1 MAGFAMDLGDEG
13 TAYEKGVNAPS
24 ANASAAAAQG
34 MANLTKGLFGAMGAY
49 SRAQASGKPT
59 EASLNKAGFAN
70 FVTQLDKLKGVTD
83 PTRLKAGIN
92 SAISSYE
99 SLGFQLGEGEADA
112 VFRRTG
118 VDISSLTFNPAM
130 AAAEAANKQLI
141 ENPAYMYLAEQKL
154 NQSGKPFTSQD
165 VATIALN
172 DMKASEAAALYITSA
187 SNISKMEFQESYMPH
202 ANKVLQN
209 IRAIALVGLQAEIA
223 GGDVSPESMV
233 QLRTS
238 FDIAKAQL
246 TRPTNITADEFSPI
260 KSQIDTLDALLG
272 RLETYDKDMLTAE
285 TLEAMEP
292 ISAALLKQA
301 KELGKTDPI
310 LAQAL
315 LSDKVDWSTY
325 VAGKWPEILKTL
337 EKTNTEDT
345 VYTNLNVFG
354 LDEPEGAAATVILH
368 NTDEIEIATDRSDED
383 RLNAINNAFDFKVKL
398 TQPINL
404 NQPEHRDS
412 FLNGVGQATVNVSTS
427 NKLLS
432 KETMDVLFDN
442 DVFDKLNIVKKL
454 DPEGH
459 SLAVNQLKD
468 ALQSQSN
475 IFATTMKGIVEST
488 VFELTGIGEVKLKAE
503 RATSPSEWAGGLF
516 QDKADKYYGGN
527 IYRMIKDS
535 GRALSTGERTE
546 LRGRGWGVEAL
557 GRNYSEITRANNQFK
572 TYANYWRRLG
582 GDPSTMESM
591 ILTRQEDD
599 AAPVAVNNNLT
610 ADQNAELTATI
621 EADSN
626 LGIPL
631 EDVDFDS
638 NAEATP
644 KEPDEEIVTTPI
656 GGLNLDSS
664 LDEILVSEGGF
675 QNRPKDKGNYRPDGT
690 LIGTN
695 RGVTPNSLA
704 EFRGV
709 DPNTITEADIKAVT
723 EDEAR
728 QIFKQLYFDKPKLN
742 QLPVNLQEA
751 VFDMQINS
759 GRNAV
764 RILQKLAG
772 MPKDKRDGYVGP
784 ETLKALQGV
793 NITNAEYADAR
804 IEYYNNLVKSDPDQ
818 YGENL
823 AGWITRANKYRN
835 K

>member
-1 MAGFAMDLGDEG
+1 
-13 TAYEKGVNAPS
+13 
-24 ANASAAAAQG
+24 
-34 MANLTKGLFGAMGAY
+34 
-49 SRAQASGKPT
+49 
-59 EASLNKAGFAN
+59 
-70 FVTQLDKLKGVTD
+70 
-83 PTRLKAGIN
+83 
-92 SAISSYE
+92 
-99 SLGFQLGEGEADA
+99 
-112 VFRRTG
+112 
-118 VDISSLTFNPAM
+118 
-130 AAAEAANKQLI
+130 
-141 ENPAYMYLAEQKL
+141 
-154 NQSGKPFTSQD
+154 
-165 VATIALN
+165 
-172 DMKASEAAALYITSA
+172 
-187 SNISKMEFQESYMPH
+187 
-202 ANKVLQN
+202 
-209 IRAIALVGLQAEIA
+209 
-223 GGDVSPESMV
+223 
-233 QLRTS
+233 
-238 FDIAKAQL
+238 
-246 TRPTNITADEFSPI
+246 
-260 KSQIDTLDALLG
+260 
-272 RLETYDKDMLTAE
+272 
-285 TLEAMEP
+285 
-292 ISAALLKQA
+292 
-301 KELGKTDPI
+301 
-310 LAQAL
+310 
-315 LSDKVDWSTY
+315 
-325 VAGKWPEILKTL
+325 
-337 EKTNTEDT
+337 

-354 LDEPEGAAATVILH
+354 TDEPEGGAAVILH
-368 NTDEIEIATDRSDED
+368 NTDEIEAATDRSDKQ
-383 RLNAINNAFDFKVKL
+383 RLDAIKNAFDFKVRL
-398 TQPINL
+398 TEPVNL

-412 FLNGVGQATVNVSTS
+412 FLNGIGQATVNVSTS

-432 KETMDVLFDN
+432 KETMDVLYDN
-442 DVFDKLNIVKKL
+442 DVFDKLNLVKKL

-459 SLAVNQLKD
+459 SLAVSQLKD
-468 ALQSQSN
+468 ALQAQSN
-475 IFATTMKGIVEST
+475 VFATTMKGIVEST

-503 RATSPSEWAGGLF
+503 RTTSPSEWAGGLF
-516 QDKADKYYGGN
+516 QAKADKYYGGN

-546 LRGRGWGVEAL
+546 LRGKGWGVQAL

-572 TYANYWRRLG
+572 TYANYWRKLG
-582 GDPSTMESM
+582 GDPATMESTMESM

-610 ADQNAELTATI
+610 DAQNAEVNAVI

-631 EDVDFDS
+631 EDIDFES

-656 GGLNLDSS
+656 GGVNLDSS

-675 QNRPKDKGNYRPDGT
+675 QNRPKDRGNYRPDGT

-759 GRNAV
+759 RRNAI

-818 YGENL
+818 YGEFL
-823 AGWITRANKYRN
+823 AGWIARANKYRN

>member
-24 ANASAAAAQG
+24 ASASAAAAQG
-34 MANLTKGLFGAMGAY
+34 MANLTKGLFGAMDAY
-49 SRAQASGKPT
+49 SKAQTRGKPT

-99 SLGFQLGEGEADA
+99 SLGFQLGDPEADA

-141 ENPAYMYLAEQKL
+141 ENPAYMFLAEQKL
-154 NQSGKPFTSQD
+154 SQSGKPFTSQD

-238 FDIAKAQL
+238 FDIAKSQL
-246 TRPTNITADEFSPI
+246 TRPLNITADEFSPV

-285 TLEAMEP
+285 TMAAMEP

-301 KELGKTDPI
+301 KVLGKTDPI

-325 VAGKWPEILKTL
+325 VARKWPEILKTL
-337 EKTNTEDT
+337 EKTETKDT
-345 VYTNLNVFG
+345 VYTNLNVFD
-354 LDEPEGAAATVILH
+354 LPEAEVAAAVILH
-368 NTDEIEIATDRSDED
+368 NNEEVEIATDRSDED

-459 SLAVNQLKD
+459 TLAVNQLKD

-503 RATSPSEWAGGLF
+503 KTTSPSEWAGGLF
-516 QDKADKYYGGN
+516 QAKADKYYGGN

-599 AAPVAVNNNLT
+599 ATPVATNNNLT
-610 ADQNAELTATI
+610 ADQNAEVTAAI
-621 EADSN
+621 NEDFI
-626 LGIPL
+626 GIPL
-631 EDVDFDS
+631 EDIDFES

-644 KEPDEEIVTTPI
+644 KEPDEEIVTSPI
-656 GGLNLDSS
+656 GGLNLDST
-664 LDEILVSEGGF
+664 LDEILISEGGF

-728 QIFKQLYFDKPKLN
+728 QIFKQIYFDKPKLN

-804 IEYYNNLVKSDPDQ
+804 IEFYNNLVKSDPDQ

-823 AGWITRANKYRN
+823 AGWIARANKYRN